1 MLLNEQT
8 SLEER
13 TTQMSL
19 IPNTL
24 LLAWIFLCS
33 KFIFQLILKAK
44 IEGSR
49 ELKIKIKGKT
59 IEQKDRLLFFS
70 SGSDY
75 WFSLIKL
82 IFNIGMSTTNLS
94 DNI

>member
-1 MLLNEQT
+1 
-8 SLEER
+8 
-13 TTQMSL
+13 MSL

-49 ELKIKIKGKT
+49 ELKIKIKGKM
-59 IEQKDRLLFFS
+59 IEQKDRLLLVTI
-70 SGSDY
+70 GSL
-75 WFSLIKL
+75 W
-82 IFNIGMSTTNLS
+82 
-94 DNI
+94 